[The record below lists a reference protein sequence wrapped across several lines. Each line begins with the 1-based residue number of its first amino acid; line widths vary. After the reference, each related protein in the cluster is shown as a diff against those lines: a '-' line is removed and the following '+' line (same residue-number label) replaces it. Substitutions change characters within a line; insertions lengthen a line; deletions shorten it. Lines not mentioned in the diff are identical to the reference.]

1 MGTIT
6 LPNNPGTIQN
16 TQVTD
21 ATKVMENFTAIVS
34 EVNGNIDAVNL
45 GALAVETAKI
55 AALAVTAAKL
65 ATDAVETLKIK
76 DANVT
81 AAKLATDSVETLKI
95 KDLNVTTAKLAADAV
110 DKTKIAADAAGAG
123 IAQNADGSLE
133 LAPDGSTIELS
144 GDTLRV
150 KDSGIAT
157 AKIANEN
164 VTLAKIAR
172 STLDTYLKAQGA
184 ADPIFEKLALKDT
197 GIKIGNN
204 ARTTSGDQ
212 VITGVGF
219 QPSVIIFM
227 GYDNSPNTAM
237 NWSIG
242 FDTLTERR
250 SLYQYEM
257 GTMLGSLGTRSLYIR
272 KAAANNIYGLLSE
285 MGADGF
291 TITWT
296 LTGTCSCS
304 YMYVALP

>member
-16 TQVTD
+16 AQVTD

-81 AAKLATDSVETLKI
+81 AAKIATDAVETLKI
-95 KDLNVTTAKLAADAV
+95 KDANVTTAKIANLNVTAGKLAADAV
-110 DKTKIAADAAGAG
+110 ETAKI
-123 IAQNADGSLE
+123 
-133 LAPDGSTIELS
+133 
-144 GDTLRV
+144 
-150 KDSGIAT
+150 KDINVTT

-172 STLDTYLKAQGA
+172 GTLDTYLKAQGA
-184 ADPIFEKLALKDT
+184 GAASIYEALALRDT
-197 GIKIGNN
+197 GIHIGDNSR
-204 ARTTSGDQ
+204 AGAAGSGVQ

-219 QPSVIIFM
+219 EPSVIII
-227 GYDNSPNTAM
+227 TAAIDVGTEIA
-237 NWSIG
+237 WSIG
-242 FDTLTERR
+242 FGKVGQNMCIYRQHDNAVTHHN
-250 SLYQYEM
+250 
-257 GTMLGSLGTRSLYIR
+257 TMCIYWFE
-272 KAAANNIYGLLSE
+272 AAAADAWTGYITAV
-285 MGADGF
+285 GADGF

-296 LTGTCSCS
+296 KTGAPSNIGIVYLC
-304 YMYVALP
+304 LP